1 MKMWFKSLTI
11 TFFCIVVSKTQY
23 CLIKKKNYSVKK
35 KIMKKF
41 GHLIHLVVF
50 IKIFDQHV
58 VLQGSGHG

>member
-11 TFFCIVVSKTQY
+11 TFFLHCCQQNTV
-23 CLIKKKNYSVKK
+23 LLNKKNYSVKK

-58 VLQGSGHG
+58 VLQCSGHG